1 MKKEKSQQ
9 NIKFN
14 RKISKKDKHFTDTKK
29 MAYNKVK
36 ICS

>member
-14 RKISKKDKHFTDTKK
+14 RKISKKDKHFTDKKKWPITK
-29 MAYNKVK
+29 
-36 ICS
+36 